1 MYNHAHKQYVYKLKI
16 KEEHVI
22 KYCLSN
28 MCFLNG
34 WLFDKNVIWSSWDK
48 RMYIIKEISSEFIR
62 GTIYLYNKTN
72 LY

>member
-16 KEEHVI
+16 KEEYVI

-34 WLFDKNVIWSSWDK
+34 
-48 RMYIIKEISSEFIR
+48 
-62 GTIYLYNKTN
+62 
-72 LY
+72 